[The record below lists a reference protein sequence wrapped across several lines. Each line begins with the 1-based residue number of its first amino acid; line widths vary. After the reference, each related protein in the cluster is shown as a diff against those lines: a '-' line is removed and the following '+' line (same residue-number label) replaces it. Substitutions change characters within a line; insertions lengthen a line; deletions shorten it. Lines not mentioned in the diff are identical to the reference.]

1 MEEQVISKSTAEL
14 AKEVGFNISSYK
26 YYLTPY
32 SEERFNHLDEL
43 YFIEDLTLNQN

>member
-26 YYLTPY
+26 YYLT
-32 SEERFNHLDEL
+32 H
-43 YFIEDLTLNQN
+43 IQKKDLII